1 MKFIK
6 QEETKLPKSA
16 SRRRSAI
23 GWIYCKD
30 GRTMSTKWTFM
41 R

>member
-23 GWIYCKD
+23 NWIYCED
-30 GRTMSTKWTFM
+30 GRITSTKRMFV